1 MLSNSYWKGTAL
13 RVLRAA
19 FARFVRGEADN
30 KGHFEVERKF
40 ALTEEEAA
48 GIPSRLEGLGFV
60 YAGTASMTDFFLP
73 TIVDGE
79 MMRVRK
85 EKIGTEPTRC
95 ILTVKK
101 WVSTTT
107 GKERQ
112 EAERNV
118 GLSVGAFWKLLGRVV
133 GGEPLLSFSKQ
144 RKLFDGKLGDADAI
158 VSVDEVDGLGSYS
171 GCYMEIEV
179 LVPLDGDVAV
189 CRDHIFNLSKNILG
203 ESRQDVKQSYRDM
216 LIKSLQA

>member
-1 MLSNSYWKGTAL
+1 MLSNSQWKGTAL

-19 FARFVRGEADN
+19 FARYVRGEADN

-40 ALTEEEAA
+40 ALTEDEAA
-48 GIPSRLEGLGFV
+48 SIPKRLEQLGFV
-60 YAGTASMTDFFLP
+60 YAGTAVMTDFFLP
-73 TIVDGE
+73 TEQAGE
-79 MMRVRK
+79 MMRVRQ
-85 EKIGTEPTRC
+85 EKIGAEATRS
-95 ILTVKK
+95 ILTLKK
-101 WVSTTT
+101 WVTTST

-118 GLSVGAFWKLLGRVV
+118 RSSVAAFWKLLGRMVA
-133 GGEPLLSFSKQ
+133 GEPLLSFSKS
-144 RKLFDGKLGDADAI
+144 RKLFDGKLGDSDAI
-158 VSVDEVDGLGSYS
+158 VSVDEVNGLGSYS

-189 CRDHIFNLSKNILG
+189 SRDHIFTMSKSILG

-216 LIKSLQA
+216 LIKSRQA